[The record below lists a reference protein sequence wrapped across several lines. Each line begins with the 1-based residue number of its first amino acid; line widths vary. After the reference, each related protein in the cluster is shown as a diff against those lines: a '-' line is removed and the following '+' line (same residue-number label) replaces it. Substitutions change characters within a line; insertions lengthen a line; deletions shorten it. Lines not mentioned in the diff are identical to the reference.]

1 MVKDSVLQ
9 VIQSNLSEMIKFS
22 GVSCDGLTRT
32 LTYEIYMRNCHI
44 EISYEYIDQFYKIK
58 IENNYDGHTSVVF
71 LTKSKKF
78 HKEIKKYLK
87 AKKVSKREFSDHIYC
102 FIIILKNILEAN
114 ECVDFFEK
122 EYVPDLKYDGIY
134 L

>member
-32 LTYEIYMRNCHI
+32 LTYEIYMQNCYI
-44 EISYEYIDQFYKIK
+44 EINYEYIDQFYKIK
-58 IENNYDGHTSVVF
+58 IENNYDGHTSVVL

-87 AKKVSKREFSDHIYC
+87 AKNLSKRKFSDHIYC
-102 FIIILKNILEAN
+102 LIAILKNILEVN
-114 ECVDFFEK
+114 EYADFFEK

>member
-1 MVKDSVLQ
+1 MVRDNVLQ
-9 VIQSNLSEMIKFS
+9 IIQSNLSERIKFS
-22 GVSCDGLTRT
+22 SVSRDGLMRT
-32 LTYEIYMRNCHI
+32 LTYETYMQNCYI
-44 EISYEYIDQFYKIK
+44 AISYEYIDQFYKIK
-58 IENNYDGHTSVVF
+58 IENNYGDHTSVVL

-87 AKKVSKREFSDHIYC
+87 AKKLSKREFSDHIYC

>member
-1 MVKDSVLQ
+1 MVRDNVLQ
-9 VIQSNLSEMIKFS
+9 IIQSNLSERIKFS
-22 GVSCDGLTRT
+22 SVSCDGLMRT
-32 LTYEIYMRNCHI
+32 LTYETYMQNCYI
-44 EISYEYIDQFYKIK
+44 AISYEYIDQFYKIK
-58 IENNYDGHTSVVF
+58 IENNYGDHTSVVL

-87 AKKVSKREFSDHIYC
+87 AKKLSKREFSDHIYC